1 MRLFR
6 SGEEKQQSA
15 EAQAA
20 FKQAV
25 EVLNPSD
32 PEWSKQVVAKLE
44 SDERL
49 AALSKR
55 ERRKLGEQAFL
66 SYADAALADD
76 HLTENEEDVL
86 TGLAEVLG
94 FEQSDFQQHDL
105 YARLQV
111 AKLNDGRLPVV
122 EAPRLMAKRGEV
134 VHLEAPAALMHE
146 VAVRE
151 WRGGSQGFSFR
162 VAKGV
167 RYHVGSTRGHLVTV
181 GTQLQNADTG
191 VLSVT
196 NQRAAFLVRVR
207 RWTCHTR
214 S

>member
-32 PEWSKQVVAKLE
+32 PEWSRQVVAKLE

-66 SYADAALADD
+66 RYADAALADD
-76 HLTENEEDVL
+76 HLTEDEEDVL

-111 AKLNDGRLPVV
+111 AKPF
-122 EAPRLMAKRGEV
+122 EQRGEG
-134 VHLEAPAALMHE
+134 EAFI
-146 VAVRE
+146 V
-151 WRGGSQGFSFR
+151 RGGSGR
-162 VAKGV
+162 HKLEMPIPVCAKSV
-167 RYHVGSTRGHLVTV
+167 RSARL
-181 GTQLQNADTG
+181 
-191 VLSVT
+191 
-196 NQRAAFLVRVR
+196 
-207 RWTCHTR
+207 
-214 S
+214 